1 MRGLPPML
9 EPLKVHLRRVW
20 VSNALITA
28 YPWIKAFHLVA
39 VVSWMAGLFY
49 LPRLFVYHAERATPG
64 SEMSE
69 TFKVMERRLLVA
81 IMRPA
86 MAVTWILGVTL
97 ALTPGIL
104 TWGSGWFYVKFAAV
118 LCLTG
123 FHEWLD
129 GRRRD
134 FAADRNRVSGRT
146 YRLMNEIPT
155 VALVVIAIM
164 VIVKP
169 F

>member
-1 MRGLPPML
+1 M
-9 EPLKVHLRRVW
+9 
-20 VSNALITA
+20 SNVLITA

-49 LPRLFVYHAERATPG
+49 LPRLFVYHAERAAPG

-69 TFKVMERRLLVA
+69 TFKVMEHRLLVA

-86 MAVTWILGVTL
+86 MVATWILGLAL
-97 ALTPGIL
+97 ALTPGVVS
-104 TWGSGWFYVKFAAV
+104 WSSGWFYVKLVAV
-118 LCLTG
+118 LGLTG
-123 FHEWLD
+123 FHEWLER
-129 GRRRD
+129 RRRD
-134 FAADRNRVSGRT
+134 FAADGNRVTGRT